1 MRRLGIGSVRVSP
14 QWNEV
19 ERRPPSGDR
28 HHFDFAGFDATMATL
43 AKARLR
49 AATYLIGVPHWSRGL
64 RGLICGERSPPASAA
79 DFATYAG
86 AVVDRYGRG
95 GRFWRQRPALPYL
108 PVHQFEIW
116 NEPNLLEYWCPA
128 ISPQE
133 YADVFVAAAKR
144 IHQSDPRA
152 TVVFGGLA
160 SGVRD
165 RQRPSGTLQEMEP
178 GRFLELVVTHRP
190 EARGEIDA
198 VGLHTYAKLPGGH
211 LKLLR
216 HLRRR
221 MGELSLGLPIVFN
234 EFGWPTRGTT
244 AFVTGERARAAY
256 TSRVARAAALG
267 DCGVASIAPYTWA
280 TPEAAPTDAEHWYGI
295 ADPRSARPYETA
307 RAYSRLLRR
316 VRASGRPG
324 KPNRLRICG
333 GGSR

>member
-1 MRRLGIGSVRVSP
+1 
-14 QWNEV
+14 
-19 ERRPPSGDR
+19 
-28 HHFDFAGFDATMATL
+28 
-43 AKARLR
+43 
-49 AATYLIGVPHWSRGL
+49 
-64 RGLICGERSPPASAA
+64 
-79 DFATYAG
+79 
-86 AVVDRYGRG
+86 
-95 GRFWRQRPALPYL
+95 
-108 PVHQFEIW
+108 
-116 NEPNLLEYWCPA
+116 
-128 ISPQE
+128 
-133 YADVFVAAAKR
+133 
-144 IHQSDPRA
+144 
-152 TVVFGGLA
+152 
-160 SGVRD
+160 
-165 RQRPSGTLQEMEP
+165 MEP

-211 LKLLR
+211 IKLLR

-316 VRASGRPG
+316 VRGPARAATRIGSGSARGRFPLALRFGQTGRLKRDPAAACFSTGPDPINTFLPCATAARRPAPGLLLACCWWRQASRPCLPTAPAPARSSVG
-324 KPNRLRICG
+324 ASRVSCRR
-333 GGSR
+333 GSSASTPSGFTS